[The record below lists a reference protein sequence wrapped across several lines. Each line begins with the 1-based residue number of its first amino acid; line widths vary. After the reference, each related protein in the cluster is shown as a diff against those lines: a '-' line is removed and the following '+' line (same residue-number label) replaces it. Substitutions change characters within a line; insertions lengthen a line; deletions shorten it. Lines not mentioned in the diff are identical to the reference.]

1 MKDIDLPRLDAGD
14 IVAIPASGAYC
25 IAMSSNYNMNPR
37 PEIVMVS
44 EGKARV
50 IRKRETYK
58 DLMALDLP

>member
-1 MKDIDLPRLDAGD
+1 
-14 IVAIPASGAYC
+14 
-25 IAMSSNYNMNPR
+25 MSSNYNMNPR

-50 IRKRETYK
+50 IRKRETYR

>member
-1 MKDIDLPRLDAGD
+1 MA
-14 IVAIPASGAYC
+14 VPASGAYC

-44 EGKARV
+44 EGEARV
-50 IRKRETYK
+50 IRKRETYQ